1 MLPTRVRADEFFS
14 GNPPVLEW
22 PVLLA
27 EGDSW
32 FTLGELTGFA
42 ATNLMLQL
50 DLPVRSTVV
59 DAAYPGNTL
68 QHMVDGMDDPRFDR
82 LLRDPN
88 FALSW
93 SAILLS
99 AGGNDLIDAAG
110 VRPRR
115 PDGTLVPLPQ
125 RLLLSP
131 EEAAA
136 QPPGVTGPA
145 RWVSEPGWAALAGF
159 LRHNL
164 GVLVQRRDSGPAHGR
179 PLLLHTYSVPTV
191 WAFGVPGNAREGW
204 LFPALRDAGVPAA
217 ERQGVATLLFQRLRA
232 LWLAADADRGS
243 HPLPHVHVFDSASL
257 VRLTA
262 PDPSQQQSSGDWAN
276 EIHPNRSG
284 YVKLGR
290 AMGPWV
296 AGILARYR

>member
-1 MLPTRVRADEFFS
+1 MLPTRIRADEFFA
-14 GNPPVLEW
+14 GDPPVLEW

-32 FTLGELTGFA
+32 FTLGELTGPA

-50 DLPVRSTVV
+50 DLP
-59 DAAYPGNTL
+59 AAI
-68 QHMVDGMDDPRFDR
+68 V
-82 LLRDPN
+82 
-88 FALSW
+88 
-93 SAILLS
+93 LS

-125 RLLLSP
+125 RLLLAP

-145 RWVSEPGWAALAGF
+145 RWISEPGWAALAGF

-164 GVLVQRRDSGPAHGR
+164 GVLVQRRDSGPAVR
-179 PLLLHTYSVPTV
+179 SRLLLHTYSVPTV
-191 WAFGVPGNAREGW
+191 WAHGVPGKASEGW

-217 ERQGVATLLFQRLRA
+217 ERQGVAGLLFQRLRA
-232 LWLAADADRGS
+232 LWLAADSDQGS
-243 HPLPHVHVFDSASL
+243 DPLPRVHVFDSAAL
-257 VRLTA
+257 VRLDP
-262 PDPSQQQSSGDWAN
+262 PDPTQQQASGDWAN

-284 YVKLGR
+284 YRKLGR
-290 AMGPWV
+290 AMGAWV
-296 AGILARYR
+296 AGILARPH

>member
-42 ATNLMLQL
+42 ATNLMLQI

-93 SAILLS
+93 SAVLLS

-136 QPPGVTGPA
+136 QPP
-145 RWVSEPGWAALAGF
+145 SEPGWAALAGF

-191 WAFGVPGNAREGW
+191 WAFGVPGKAREGW

-290 AMGPWV
+290 AMGAWA
-296 AGILARYR
+296 AGILARYP